1 MRRLGSHYVLSER
14 LGRGATGEVW
24 RGEREADGTPVAVKI
39 LRAELADDDEVVDRF
54 LRERRVLLAF
64 DHPHLVKVRDLVAE
78 GGTLAIVMDLVDGV
92 DLRGHLRRHGPL
104 EPAEAVRLTAE
115 VLDALGAVHRQ
126 GVVHRDVKP
135 ENILVDTTDPGRP
148 RAMLTDFG
156 IARLAHGPAMT
167 RLTGLIGTPRYM
179 APELSDGT
187 RATPSADLYSLGV
200 VLYELLSGR
209 PPFDA
214 EHPIAMLRAHLEQT
228 PAPLDELPGTLW
240 PTLARLLAKTPADR
254 PGTAGQARLEL
265 TTALPGA
272 PTTTTDPNSSDEPVR
287 PDSLNDPDA
296 TMISTGGS
304 GPAGKTA
311 ADAARATDA
320 GRATEA
326 AGATEPPI
334 SDETIISPRLTTPLP
349 ATSPP
354 TTAQPATALPAT
366 ADPTLNTLLSP
377 VIGSGSPAPTDRP
390 ADGGAAPIGADAES
404 KDASPAP
411 VPVATSGRTRPGW
424 PVWVGVAA
432 AAAVLISAGSWAL
445 AAAGG
450 GGGDQGSSTAA
461 VVNPLASAGPGKP
474 ATATGTAATTTATS
488 AAANG
493 SGTASPSGA
502 PSPSATTD
510 VATAGPGPTREA
522 VPQPAHQ
529 TQPNQANQPTAQP
542 PAQPTD
548 DGRGTV
554 PGVVGQTL
562 DGAAATLKQAGFNNL
577 PYLYNCYGGSAGRV
591 VSQNPSGGTRLDR
604 SAPVRLQ
611 VEANNCAKVP
621 DVRGLS
627 LSAAAAAIK
636 QRGFNNIPY
645 IYECLGST
653 ALLTV
658 ITQSPAPGTD
668 LVISQPVELHLQ
680 ANNC

>member
-104 EPAEAVRLTAE
+104 EPAEAVRLAAE

-272 PTTTTDPNSSDEPVR
+272 PNTTTDPNGPGS
-287 PDSLNDPDA
+287 PDGPDHQNDPDA

-304 GPAGKTA
+304 APAGKT
-311 ADAARATDA
+311 T
-320 GRATEA
+320 
-326 AGATEPPI
+326 AGADRSATP
-334 SDETIISPRLTTPLP
+334 DETIISPRLTTPLP
-349 ATSPP
+349 AT
-354 TTAQPATALPAT
+354 TAPETALPAT

-377 VIGSGSPAPTDRP
+377 VLASDSPVTTNGP
-390 ADGGAAPIGADAES
+390 AKGGAAPSGPAAES
-404 KDASPAP
+404 IDAAPAPAP
-411 VPVATSGRTRPGW
+411 VASPGRARPGW

-445 AAAGG
+445 AAAGGGG

-502 PSPSATTD
+502 PSPSATAD

-542 PAQPTD
+542 PAQTTD